1 MEVVAIDEGFGDV
14 EAQRGVSLGDHEI
27 EVVMNEEGIDNE
39 DGDLVEL
46 RPREVAQEDVV
57 AEDVNKGAI
66 GTGSVKGE
74 TEREGREKRERS
86 KKIIK
91 KKFRMCYSKL

>member
-27 EVVMNEEGIDNE
+27 EVVRNEEGIDSE

-46 RPREVAQEDVV
+46 RPREVAQEHVV

-74 TEREGREKRERS
+74 R
-86 KKIIK
+86 
-91 KKFRMCYSKL
+91 